1 MPGNEEFAELKHAV
15 DRAKIAEDRVQQTI
29 PLVMVMRDDKP
40 RETHILERGNYETP
54 GAVVPPATPSFLPP
68 LPAGAKAD
76 RLALAKWL
84 VAPEQPLMPR
94 VVLNRI
100 WQMFFGQG
108 LVKTA
113 DDFGLQGALPSHPEL
128 LDWLAVEFR
137 ESGWNVKHLVKLI
150 VTSRT
155 YQQAAVLT
163 PELLAKDPENA
174 LLARGPRFRLD
185 SRFIRDQAL
194 ALSGLLVEK
203 QGGFPVM
210 PYQPPGIWED
220 ISFGKNRYFQGT
232 GEDLHRRSLY
242 TFWRRSAG
250 PANFFDAPSRQV
262 CALKPNRT
270 NTPLQALTTLN
281 DTTYVEA
288 ARVWAQQLTPLTD
301 DTAKLRRLV
310 LTATAREPEPREI
323 TSLMKTLT
331 QAREH
336 YAANAAEA
344 DKLVATGEA
353 PCDPALDARE
363 HAAWTTVCLL
373 VLNLDETLTQ

>member
-1 MPGNEEFAELKHAV
+1 MN
-15 DRAKIAEDRVQQTI
+15 
-29 PLVMVMRDDKP
+29 
-40 RETHILERGNYETP
+40 
-54 GAVVPPATPSFLPP
+54 
-68 LPAGAKAD
+68 
-76 RLALAKWL
+76 RL
-84 VAPEQPLMPR
+84 
-94 VVLNRI
+94 
-100 WQMFFGQG
+100 WQMIFGRG

-137 ESGWNVKHLVKLI
+137 ESGWNVKHMVKLI
-150 VTSRT
+150 LTSRT
-155 YQQAAVLT
+155 YQQSATIA
-163 PELLAKDPENA
+163 PELLAKDPDNA

-185 SRFIRDQAL
+185 SRFLRDQAL
-194 ALSGLLVEK
+194 TLSGLLVEK

-232 GEDLHRRSLY
+232 GDDLHRRSLY

-288 ARVWAQQLTPLTD
+288 ARVWVEQLAPLPD
-301 DTAKLRRLV
+301 DSAKLRHLV
-310 LTATAREPEPREI
+310 RSATARDPEPRELAVLQNI
-323 TSLMKTLT
+323 LKETRGHFST
-331 QAREH
+331 E
-336 YAANAAEA
+336 
-344 DKLVATGEA
+344 TGEA
-353 PCDPALDARE
+353 SKLIAAGEAPTIEHASPTE
-363 HAAWTTVCLL
+363 HAAWTTICLL
-373 VLNLDETLTQ
+373 VLNLDETLTK